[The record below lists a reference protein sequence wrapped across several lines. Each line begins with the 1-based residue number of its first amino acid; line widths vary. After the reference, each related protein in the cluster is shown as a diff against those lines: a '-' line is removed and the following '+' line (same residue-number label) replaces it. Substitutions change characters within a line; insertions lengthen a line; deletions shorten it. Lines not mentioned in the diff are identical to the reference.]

1 MPTKNPRIHVVL
13 EKPLYERLKSR
24 AKCNGLSLSLE
35 ARELIRFALT
45 GEARRGGKGYTGK
58 RFARLIGAF
67 RSKSSG
73 TIDDS
78 FADQVHG

>member
-13 EKPLYERLKSR
+13 EKPLYERLKRLAKSR
-24 AKCNGLSLSLE
+24 GLSLSLE
-35 ARELIRFALT
+35 AGELIRFALN
-45 GEARRGGKGYTGK
+45 GEPSSRKKVYTGK
-58 RFARLIGAF
+58 RFSRLIGAF
-67 RSKSSG
+67 RSKSKG